1 MNGTPLVFQNTGA
14 VVANSLQSLWVGV
27 LGFIP
32 ELVIAIIIFV
42 VGWIIAS
49 LLGRAVEQVIRAV
62 KLDNALRGAGL
73 EATLS
78 RAGFTLNSGYFI
90 GELVKWFIIIVF
102 LVAALDVLRL
112 DQVTLFLRE
121 VVLGYLPQVIVA
133 VLIML
138 VAVVIAEAMRKLVIG
153 SAKAANIKSAGFLGA
168 VTKWAIWIFALLA
181 ALLQLG
187 IAVTFLQTLFTG
199 VVVALSLAF
208 GLAFGLGGQ
217 TAAARYL
224 ERLREEMHDR
234 S

>member
-1 MNGTPLVFQNTGA
+1 MVFQNTGV
-14 VVANSLQSLWVGV
+14 VVANSLQTLWVGV
-27 LGFIP
+27 IGFIP
-32 ELVIAIIIFV
+32 ELIVALIIFV
-42 VGWIIAS
+42 IGWIIAS
-49 LLGRAVEQVIRAV
+49 LLARAVEQVIAAV
-62 KLDNALRGAGL
+62 KLDSALRGAGV
-73 EATLS
+73 EATLT
-78 RAGFTLNSGYFI
+78 RAGFTLNSGRFL
-90 GELVKWFIIIVF
+90 GALVKWFIIVVF

-112 DQVTLFLRE
+112 DQVTMFLRQ

-138 VAVVIAEAMRKLVIG
+138 VAVVIAEAMRKVVVG
-153 SAKAANIKSAGFLGA
+153 SAKAAGIRSAGFLGA

-217 TAAARYL
+217 GAASRYL
-224 ERLREEMHDR
+224 DHLQAEMKDRE
-234 S
+234 

>member
-1 MNGTPLVFQNTGA
+1 MVFQNTGA
-14 VVANSLQSLWVGV
+14 VVANSLQSLWIGV
-27 LGFIP
+27 IGFIP
-32 ELVIAIIIFV
+32 ELIVALIIFI

-49 LLGRAVEQVIRAV
+49 LLARAVEQVLAAV
-62 KLDNALRGAGL
+62 KLDSALRGAGV
-73 EATLS
+73 EATLT
-78 RAGFTLNSGYFI
+78 RAGFTLNSGRFL
-90 GELVKWFIIIVF
+90 GALVKWFIIVVF
-102 LVAALDVLRL
+102 LVAALDVLQL
-112 DQVTLFLRE
+112 DQVTMFLRQ

-138 VAVVIAEAMRKLVIG
+138 VAVVIAEAMRKVVVG
-153 SAKAANIKSAGFLGA
+153 SAKAAGIRSAGFLGA

-217 TAAARYL
+217 NAASRYL
-224 ERLREEMHDR
+224 EHLQSEMKDR
-234 S
+234 D

>member
-1 MNGTPLVFQNTGA
+1 MVFQNTGA
-14 VVANSLQSLWVGV
+14 VVANSLESLWVGV
-27 LGFIP
+27 IGFIP
-32 ELVIAIIIFV
+32 ELIVAVIIFI

-49 LLGRAVEQVIRAV
+49 LLARAVEQVVAAV
-62 KLDNALRGAGL
+62 KLDSALRGAGV
-73 EATLS
+73 EATLT
-78 RAGFTLNSGYFI
+78 RAGFTLNSGRFL
-90 GELVKWFIIIVF
+90 GALVKWFIIVVF

-112 DQVTLFLRE
+112 DQVTMFLRQ

-138 VAVVIAEAMRKLVIG
+138 VAVVIAEAMRKVVVG
-153 SAKAANIKSAGFLGA
+153 SAKAAGIRSAGFLGA

-217 TAAARYL
+217 NAAARYL
-224 ERLREEMHDR
+224 DHLQAEMKDR
-234 S
+234 D

>member
-1 MNGTPLVFQNTGA
+1 MVIQTTGA
-14 VVANSLQSLWVGV
+14 VLANSLQNLWIGV
-27 LGFIP
+27 LNFLPQLI
-32 ELVIAIIIFV
+32 IAIIIFV

-49 LLGRAVEQVIRAV
+49 LLARAVEQIVRAI
-62 KLDNALRGAGL
+62 KLDNALRGAGMESAL
-73 EATLS
+73 A
-78 RAGFTLNSGYFI
+78 RAGFVLNSGRFL
-90 GELVKWFIIIVF
+90 GGLVKWFIIIVF

-112 DQVTLFLRE
+112 DQVTLFLRQ

-138 VAVVIAEAMRKLVIG
+138 VAVVIAEAMRKVVVG
-153 SAKAANIKSAGFLGA
+153 SAKAAHIKSAGFLGA
-168 VTKWAIWIFALLA
+168 LTKWAIWIFALLA

-217 TAAARYL
+217 NAAARYL
-224 ERLREEMHDR
+224 EHVQAEMKEKE
-234 S
+234 